1 MPPSFDELLAA
12 AKAGEAWAWEEIF
25 RAFAPSVTGYV
36 ALRGAKEPEDVASE
50 TLYQVARSI
59 HRFDGN
65 EESFRSWVFVIAHRK
80 LIDARRSDQRRV
92 EQAELTGD
100 HADHRGTA
108 ETAAL
113 DRIALEEMQMLLVAL
128 TDDQQEVIALRLIAD
143 LSLAETAEVMGKNVG
158 SVKSLQRRAL
168 ESLRR
173 ELESQE
179 VSR

>member
-1 MPPSFDELLAA
+1 MSRSFEEILTA
-12 AKAGEAWAWEEIF
+12 AKAGEAWAWEDIF
-25 RAFAPSVTGYV
+25 RAFAPAVVGYV

-59 HRFDGN
+59 RRFDGS

-80 LIDARRSDQRRV
+80 LIDARRSEQRRV

-100 HADHRGTA
+100 HADRDGDA

-113 DRIALEEMQMLLVAL
+113 DRIALEDMQSLLVAL

-158 SVKSLQRRAL
+158 SVKSLQRRAI